1 MRDDPVPDVSSRA
14 PFLITSCL
22 GGIVALVAG
31 TWFVTHSAPGL
42 TFHDSGEFGLAAASA
57 GVPHAPGAPTW
68 TSLATFFTRLITAAD
83 PVRAT
88 NILSGLLA
96 ALSLGLLAMLV
107 RTWLRIT
114 HPDLPTWTNLA
125 GAAAAALVLAG
136 SPAFLQQGL
145 ITEQYTLLTTLLLAV
160 LLTATFLVPAADR
173 PRPGARWPGI
183 VAVVAMGAGLSLVT
197 VELPSAWL
205 VFVLPGTAA
214 IVLLGRLLTRGAPV
228 AADVWTAAWLGFL
241 WGRACGNHLSQLVL
255 GTVVVWA
262 LIEAGGRKPRV
273 VGRLAVMAAAGFLL
287 GLSVFVWMMLR
298 SRTDPVL
305 DWGNVETWERL
316 WWAVTR
322 LDWSSRPLGE
332 APPGFLAAWL
342 GSFGI
347 VHQVGWPGTALAAVG
362 LVAVLRRGRRWASWL
377 SLAVLP
383 YLIGIYLAHARQQGI
398 GLDYITN
405 YGISDW
411 HLPLHLALAA
421 LAGWGTCLLLAVG
434 TRRARRRWLTWSVT
448 CALLVVLFLRGV
460 EPRRQASRRHDD
472 TGRRFVEAL
481 FAGTPRRA
489 LVAVAESEH
498 AFMMAYS
505 RYAARKRPDTWIA
518 YARPGFG
525 PFFANGSQAD
535 RWSAQRQDR
544 FLATLAAAK
553 NVNPVRAPELSPV
566 DRTTR
571 PLIVDF
577 PRENPAAA
585 THLLPRGLLY
595 EVMGEP
601 VPPAAVREAER
612 RWRSGTARALP
623 TPDTRARR
631 PVRYAWYRVH
641 LHRSEYF
648 NLLGLWPEAVAAATE
663 AVAWLPDQGAG
674 QYALGFALM
683 NGGQPA
689 HAARALRSAVELDP
703 DLAGPRTMLA
713 GIALDNGDH
722 EEARRLLTEEL
733 ERFPDD
739 DDALTLRRY
748 MQQGSN
754 R

>member
-1 MRDDPVPDVSSRA
+1 MRDDPVTDASNRA
-14 PFLITSCL
+14 PFLVSVGL
-22 GGIVALVAG
+22 GGIVTLVAAA
-31 TWFVTHSAPGL
+31 WFVTHAAQGL

-57 GVPHAPGAPTW
+57 GVPHAPGAPAW
-68 TSLATFFTRLITAAD
+68 TSLAALFARLVAGAD

-114 HPDLPTWTNLA
+114 HPELPTWTNLA
-125 GAAAAALVLAG
+125 GAVAAALVLAG

-160 LLTATFLVPAADR
+160 LLTATFLVPAAGR
-173 PRPGARWPGI
+173 PRPGTRWPSI
-183 VAVVAMGAGLSLVT
+183 VVVAAMGLGLSLVT
-197 VELPSAWL
+197 VDLPAGWL
-205 VFVLPGTAA
+205 VLVLPGMAA
-214 IVLLGRLLTRGAPV
+214 MVVLGRLLAHGAPV

-255 GTVVVWA
+255 GAIVIWA
-262 LIEAGGRKPRV
+262 LVEAGGRRPRV
-273 VGRLAVMAAAGFLL
+273 LGRLAVMAAAGFLL

-322 LDWSSRPLGE
+322 RDWAVRPLGE

-342 GSFGI
+342 KSLGI
-347 VHQVGWPGTALAAVG
+347 VHQVGWPAAALAVAG
-362 LVAVLRRGRRWASWL
+362 LVAVLRRGRRWLYWL
-377 SLAVLP
+377 GLAVLP
-383 YLIGIYLAHARQQGI
+383 YLVGIYLAHARQQGI
-398 GLDYITN
+398 GLDYIAN
-405 YGISDW
+405 YGVDDW
-411 HLPLHLALAA
+411 HLPLLLAVAA
-421 LAGWGTCLLLAVG
+421 LAGWGTCLLLAAG
-434 TRRARRRWLTWSVT
+434 ARRTPLRWLTWSVA
-448 CALLVVLFLRGV
+448 CVLLTVLFLRGV

-472 TGRRFVEAL
+472 SGRRFVEAL
-481 FAGTPRRA
+481 FAGTPHRA

-505 RYAARKRPDTWIA
+505 RYAAQKRPDTWVA

-525 PFFANGSQAD
+525 PFFENGSQAG

-544 FLATLAAAK
+544 FVAGLSAAK
-553 NVNPVRAPELSPV
+553 NVNPVRAPELTPV

-585 THLLPRGLLY
+585 AHLLPRGLLY

-601 VPPAAVREAER
+601 VPSAAVRQAER
-612 RWRSGTARALP
+612 EWRSGPARALP
-623 TPDTRARR
+623 AADAQARR

-648 NLLGLWPEAVAAATE
+648 NLLGLWPEAAAAATE

-689 HAARALRSAVELDP
+689 HAARSLRNAIALDP
-703 DLAGPRTMLA
+703 ALAGPRTMLA
-713 GIALDNGDH
+713 AIALDAGDRV
-722 EEARRLLTEEL
+722 EAQRLLAAEL

-739 DDALTLRRY
+739 PDALTLRRY
-748 MQQGSN
+748 MQQGSD